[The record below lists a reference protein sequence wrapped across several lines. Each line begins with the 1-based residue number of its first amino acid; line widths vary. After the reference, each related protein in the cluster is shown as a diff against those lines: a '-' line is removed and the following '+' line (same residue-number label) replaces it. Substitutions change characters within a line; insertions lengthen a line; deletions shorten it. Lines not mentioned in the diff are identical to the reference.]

1 VRPYNIT
8 LSNFSPLFNLSAQ
21 NIFKH
26 ISLLL
31 KPTVKIM
38 KTSSIFKSVLPIFV
52 LFFII
57 VSCKKKD
64 NEPNNEVI
72 AQNFTNVAY
81 GPNNRQKM
89 DVYLPAN
96 RDVQNTKLFI
106 WIHGGAWMEGDKSE
120 FVNIKPSLDLNLSN
134 YAYIS
139 LNYRLY
145 NSDTQ
150 ANRFPSQEEDI
161 QLAIQFIKSK
171 LTEWK
176 ISDKA
181 VIAGASAGGHLA
193 LLQSYKHN
201 SDGFIKSAISYFGPT
216 ELESFY
222 PYNWFSILVLSG
234 VTGGSP
240 DQYPDLYY
248 SSSPLNYINSNSVP
262 TIFFHGT
269 TDDVVPI
276 SQAYLLR
283 DSLLSNGVT
292 NDYLFVNGQGHGFS
306 TATNIQTIQQA
317 ASFINQHNP

>member
-1 VRPYNIT
+1 
-8 LSNFSPLFNLSAQ
+8 
-21 NIFKH
+21 
-26 ISLLL
+26 
-31 KPTVKIM
+31 M
-38 KTSSIFKSVLPIFV
+38 KTSSFFKSVLLLFV
-52 LFFII
+52 LSFII
-57 VSCKKKD
+57 ISCKKKD
-64 NEPNNEVI
+64 DNPVNDNT
-72 AQNFTNVAY
+72 AQTLTNVVY
-81 GPNNRQKM
+81 GSDSRQRM

-96 RDVQNTKLFI
+96 RDPENTKLFI
-106 WIHGGAWMEGDKSE
+106 WIHGGAWMEGDKGE
-120 FVNIKPSLDLNLSN
+120 FVNIKPSLDFNLTN
-134 YAYIS
+134 YAYVS

-171 LTEWK
+171 LAEWK
-176 ISDKA
+176 ISNKA

-193 LLQSYKHN
+193 LLQAYKHN

-234 VTGGSP
+234 VTGGTP
-240 DQYPDLYY
+240 EQYPDLYY
-248 SSSPLNYINSNSVP
+248 SSSPLNYINSSSVP

-283 DSLLSNGVT
+283 DTLISKGVV
-292 NDYLFVNGQGHGFS
+292 NNYLFVEGQGHGFT
-306 TATNIQTIQQA
+306 TATTVQTIQQA